1 MATKDRRTSYSID
14 PNLERGP
21 FEAIVRNVLD
31 PKYSGTLQ
39 VELLRTLESGDL
51 HVTGQ
56 LVKAQYLH
64 PFYGATSPLGISKND
79 SAQHSQQSYGMWFVP
94 PDIGNRVMVIFVE
107 GNINRAYWIGCV
119 QQASVN
125 FALPDHTVSTENT
138 DTDDPALLG
147 KKLPVGEHN
156 KAKASQYNDGSL
168 SKPLDIKKPINYL
181 VKAML
186 ENQGLIEDETRG
198 ITTSSA
204 RREVPTAVFGISTPG
219 PLDKEFVQNAEGN
232 LQYARLGGTNLIMD
246 DGDDKFVRKTKAS
259 QGPYQYVNAETLD
272 PDVYVSEE
280 KQSNIPHNELF
291 RIRTRTGHQ
300 ILLHNSEDL
309 IYIANANGTAW
320 IEMTANGKI
329 DFFAQDSVSI
339 HSQTDFNFKADR
351 DVNVEAGRSINLKAR
366 SSITEESLGSHTVT
380 VGTNQTIT
388 VANLQTVSVATTNHY
403 ATGNINQDTGGV
415 INLNNGFAVETP
427 PTPLSTHENPGES
440 YGNIMKRVPQHEPW
454 SHHENYDPQA
464 VSTAK
469 TDRTTIE
476 QVSVKEPNNIPD
488 TFKNART

>member
-198 ITTSSA
+198 ITTTSA
-204 RREVPTAVFGISTPG
+204 RREVPSAVFGISTPG

-280 KQSNIPHNELF
+280 KQSNIPHNKLF

-329 DFFAQDSVSI
+329 DFYAEDSVSV
-339 HSQTDFNFKADR
+339 HSKGDFNFKTDRDFNLQADR
-351 DVNVEAGRSINLKAR
+351 NINLKANT
-366 SSITEESLGSHTVT
+366 INQESETHNLLNTGAQTVE
-380 VGTNQTIT
+380 VGGAQTIT
-388 VANLQTVSVATTNHY
+388 VGGTTNHY
-403 ATGNINQDTGGV
+403 AGGNINLDVGGLL
-415 INLNNGFAVETP
+415 NLASGIAVATP
-427 PTPLSTHENPGES
+427 VAPLASWSLPGEEAPS
-440 YGNIMKRVPQHEPW
+440 IMKRVPQHEPW
-454 SHHENYDPQA
+454 SHHENLDPMA
-464 VSTAK
+464 VALIK
-469 TDRTTIE
+469 TDRSE
-476 QVSVKEPNNIPD
+476 QADIVVAEPINIPD

>member
-329 DFFAQDSVSI
+329 DFFAQDSVSV
-339 HSQTDFNFKADR
+339 HSKGDFNFKTDRDFNLQADR
-351 DVNVEAGRSINLKAR
+351 NINLKANT
-366 SSITEESLGSHTVT
+366 INQESETHNLLNTGAQTVE
-380 VGTNQTIT
+380 VGGAQTIT
-388 VANLQTVSVATTNHY
+388 VGGTTNHY
-403 ATGNINQDTGGV
+403 AGGD
-415 INLNNGFAVETP
+415 INLDVGGLINLSSGIAVATP
-427 PTPLSTHENPGES
+427 VAPLSAWSLPGEEAPS
-440 YGNIMKRVPQHEPW
+440 IMKRVPQHEPW
-454 SHHENYDPQA
+454 SHHENLDPMA
-464 VSTAK
+464 VALIK
-469 TDRTTIE
+469 TDRSE
-476 QVSVKEPNNIPD
+476 QADIVVAEPINIPD